1 MKKNRTIKKPT
12 IYNEFTVGMMLT
24 FYELMDMCPEFHVEL
39 YVENG
44 AIYYDN

>member
-1 MKKNRTIKKPT
+1 MKKNRIIKKPT
-12 IYNEFTVGMMLT
+12 IYNEFTVSMMLT
-24 FYELMDMCPEFHVEL
+24 LYELMDKCPEYHAEL

>member
-1 MKKNRTIKKPT
+1 MKNRTIKKP
-12 IYNEFTVGMMLT
+12 TVGMMLT
-24 FYELMDMCPEFHVEL
+24 FYELMDMRPEYHAEL

>member
-1 MKKNRTIKKPT
+1 MKKNRIIKKPT
-12 IYNEFTVGMMLT
+12 IYNDFTVSMMLT
-24 FYELMDMCPEFHVEL
+24 FYELMDMNPEYHAEL

>member
-1 MKKNRTIKKPT
+1 MNKNMIIKKPT

-24 FYELMDMCPEFHVEL
+24 FYELMDMCPEYHAEL

>member
-1 MKKNRTIKKPT
+1 MKNRIIKKPT
-12 IYNEFTVGMMLT
+12 IYNEFTVCMMLT
-24 FYELMDMCPEFHVEL
+24 FYELMDMNPEYHAEL